1 MNIQMT
7 ELQLQFHESK
17 QDEVLFGGSAG
28 GGKSYAQLLD
38 ALLYA
43 SEYPGIKQLILRRT
57 YPELEKSLIRNSL
70 ALYPREIATY
80 NDSKK
85 MWTFKNGSIIDFG
98 YCDNEKD
105 VYKYQ
110 SSEYDV
116 IRFDEATHFT
126 EFMYVYIKS
135 RCRGANDFPKQMK
148 LSTNPGGI
156 GHSFFKERFIDNGT
170 QEYKD
175 DYGTRLY
182 IPARLKDN
190 KFLMEQ
196 DPDYVKRLESL
207 PEKEKKALLDGD
219 WNIFEGMYFSEFK
232 TDIHTIEPFEIP
244 KEWNKYITLDYGLD
258 MLAVLW
264 IAVDNQDNAYV
275 YKELYESNL
284 IISEAARRIKEVN
297 GSDNII
303 CRYAPPDLW
312 QRKSNTGEDSAEV
325 FRKNGIAL
333 VKSNNDRIQGWY
345 AVKEYIK
352 INKTRDEQTGAS
364 IETSKLKIFRN
375 CLNLIRT
382 LPQLQYDEKNPN
394 DVAHQPHELT
404 HINDA
409 LRGFCIERLK
419 QPIKELD
426 GEAQA
431 KLFKYQQTVEALA
444 GKGYDQLLKY

>member
-7 ELQLQFHESK
+7 ELQLAFHEAK

-28 GGKSYAQLLD
+28 GGKSFGQLID

-70 ALYPREIATY
+70 GLYPRAIATY

-85 MWTFKNGSIIDFG
+85 MWTFKNGSLIDFG

-116 IRFDEATHFT
+116 IRFDEATHFN

-135 RCRGANDFPKQMK
+135 RCRGANSFPKQLK
-148 LSTNPGGI
+148 CSTNPGGV
-156 GHSFFKERFIDNGT
+156 GHSFFKERFIDKGT
-170 QEYKD
+170 KEYKD
-175 DYGTRLY
+175 EFGTRLF
-182 IPARLKDN
+182 IPAKLKDN

-207 PEKEKKALLDGD
+207 PDKEKKALLEGD
-219 WNIFEGMYFSEFK
+219 WNIFDGMYFSEFR
-232 TDIHTIEPFEIP
+232 TDVHVIEPFEIP
-244 KEWNKYITLDYGLD
+244 TNWNRYITIDYGLD
-258 MLAVLW
+258 MLACLW
-264 IAVDNQDNAYV
+264 IAVDTHDNAYV

-284 IISEAARRIKEVN
+284 IISDACKRIQEVN
-297 GSDNII
+297 NGDNYQCI
-303 CRYAPPDLW
+303 YAPPDLW
-312 QRKSNTGEDSAEV
+312 QRKSNTGEDSYQV
-325 FRKNGIAL
+325 FDRYGIRL
-333 VKSNNDRIQGWY
+333 TKSNNDRVQGWY
-345 AVKEYIK
+345 AVKEYLKILNSKDEVTGEPIK
-352 INKTRDEQTGAS
+352 
-364 IETSKLKIFRN
+364 TSKLKVFRN

-382 LPQLQYDEKNPN
+382 LPQLQMDEKNPN
-394 DVAHQPHELT
+394 DVSNQPHELT

-409 LRGFCIERLK
+409 LRGWCIERLPK
-419 QPIKELD
+419 PIQPLNEM
-426 GEAQA
+426 EEW
-431 KLFKYQQTVEALA
+431 KLHQYEEVVEAIA
-444 GKGYDQLLKY
+444 GSGYEDLINY